1 VKKLVLAGAA
11 LAAVVLAA
19 TASGASS
26 GGRTFTFV
34 GVQQSFI
41 APPEPTLGDRMLF
54 TSVLYNHT
62 SAFGKP
68 AGARVGRAEG
78 VCTVTQDKPPAVQC
92 TFTAHVPNGQIVA
105 MGDGDPGKRV
115 SRWAIVGG
123 LGAYA
128 GARGTLVITNV
139 SPTKSIGVAH
149 LD

>member
-1 VKKLVLAGAA
+1 VKKLVLLGAA

-26 GGRTFTFV
+26 TPRTLEFN
-34 GVQQSFI
+34 GVQVSFVSPP
-41 APPEPTLGDRMLF
+41 APKPGDRLVF
-54 TSVLYNHT
+54 TSIVFNHA
-62 SAFGKP
+62 SAFGQP

-78 VCTVTQDKPPAVQC
+78 VCTVTSYAAVQC
-92 TFTAHVPNGQIVA
+92 VFTAHLPNGQLVA

-128 GARGTLVITNV
+128 GARGTLVITNT
-139 SPTKSIGVAH
+139 SQTKSFVVAH
-149 LD
+149 LN